1 MKKIIETLKNNKE
14 LIIFAIISIFIELFG
29 ITYTT
34 CGFYLTNPL
43 YPLLVLIFIIGLL
56 LLIKNKIIRLAIST
70 IILIGQMALDAGFIF
85 LFDSNG
91 TVFEWA
97 MFNQRTDAFG
107 TLENFD
113 LQYGY
118 IAICL
123 TLILIYAGYFGNK
136 LYKKYKQK
144 ENIKNNY
151 GIKFIVTD
159 AFIILT
165 SLITVILI
173 PIIQTNKGK
182 ETIYI
187 DRLYSETA
195 NNYQSIGMVS
205 NGIYQIISGKTV
217 VNIDDVS
224 DVDDFIYKEKI
235 DKSDYYA
242 ISKDN
247 NLVLILVES
256 FEWYP
261 FTLYPELSETLY
273 PNLTKFMNEGLIL
286 SNFYQKEKTDVSE
299 AFSVLG
305 NYPTGKYVNYDF
317 AENQYPYAL
326 PNLLKHNNNDMVVK
340 SYHANYGNF
349 YNRYNLH
356 KSWGFESLTGI
367 DEMKKYGVED
377 TWEHKLGERNL
388 DSITFEKMKTEM
400 FPKDKNFFSF
410 ILTFTMHG
418 YYGKRETL
426 EPYYKIL
433 DENGVLPD
441 TSNTNDEYLKTYM
454 AALMDFDK
462 AIGEMM
468 NYLKETNNLEDT
480 TIIMFSDHNT
490 YYNRLSYYA
499 KNIEEKYNSE
509 LYHIPTLIYDKK
521 LTNKYISEN
530 GTNKIEKFTTTSDI
544 VPTVLDI
551 FGLDGWKNLYFG
563 NSIFTQ
569 NESIVFSR
577 NYGIFISD
585 KLVGYSLN
593 SLTYKSDNLTK
604 SELNDYE
611 QRALTHLKKLEYTD
625 KIYYTDYFKNHEYKY
640 N

>member
-1 MKKIIETLKNNKE
+1 MKKIKETIKNNIDI
-14 LIIFAIISIFIELFG
+14 IIFIIISIFIELYG

-34 CGFYLTNPL
+34 CGFYLSSPL
-43 YPLLVLIFIIGLL
+43 YPTLLLISIIGIIV
-56 LLIKNKIIRLAIST
+56 LIKNKLIRLGIST
-70 IILIGQMALDAGFIF
+70 LLLIAQMALDTGFIF

-123 TLILIYAGYFGNK
+123 TIIIAYTLYFGRK
-136 LYKKYKQK
+136 LYKKIKQK
-144 ENIKNNY
+144 ESIKNEY
-151 GIKFIVTD
+151 GMKFIVID
-159 AFIILT
+159 SGAILI
-165 SLITVILI
+165 SLILIIMI
-173 PIIQTNKGK
+173 PIINTNKGK
-182 ETIYI
+182 ETIYT

-224 DVDDFIYKEKI
+224 DVSDFIYQEKI
-235 DKSDYYA
+235 DKSDYYG
-242 ISKDN
+242 ISKNN
-247 NLVLILVES
+247 NLILILVES

-261 FTLYPELSETLY
+261 FTLYPELTEKLY
-273 PNLTKFMNEGLIL
+273 PNLTKFMNDGLIL
-286 SNFYQKEKTDVSE
+286 ENFYQKEKTDVSE

-317 AENQYPYAL
+317 AENSYPYAL
-326 PNLLKHNNNDMVVK
+326 PNLLKHNNNDMVIK
-340 SYHANYGNF
+340 SYHANYGSF

-356 KSWGFESLTGI
+356 KSWGFESLTAI
-367 DEMKKYGVED
+367 EEMKKYGVED
-377 TWEHKLGERNL
+377 TWQHKLGERNL
-388 DSITFEKMKTEM
+388 DSITFNKMKTEM
-400 FPKDKNFFSF
+400 FPQDKNFFSF
-410 ILTFTMHG
+410 ILSFSMHG
-418 YYGKRETL
+418 YYGKRKTL

-433 DENGVLPD
+433 DEYGVIPD
-441 TSNTNDEYLKTYM
+441 TSDVNDEYLKTYM

-462 AIGEMM
+462 AVGEMM
-468 NYLKETNNLEDT
+468 NYLKETNRLDDT
-480 TIIMFSDHNT
+480 TIIMYSDHNT

-521 LTNKYISEN
+521 LTNKYVSTN

-563 NSIFTQ
+563 SSIFTP
-569 NESIVFSR
+569 NKSIVFSR

-593 SLTYKSDNLTK
+593 SLTYKSDNITK
-604 SELNDYE
+604 EELKDYE
-611 QRALTHLKKLEYTD
+611 ERALTHLKKLEYID
-625 KIYYTDYFKNHEYKY
+625 KIYYTDYFKDHEYKY
-640 N
+640 E